1 MEGIFYM
8 NNDIGYC
15 NAWPAPLKEAW
26 KKHNKLLF
34 RMRCLE
40 GNLDRID
47 YADFD
52 DLFSELETV
61 QHQLI
66 EARLELG
73 QLLRR
78 YAPATLK

>member
-1 MEGIFYM
+1 M
-8 NNDIGYC
+8 NNDLGYC
-15 NAWPAPLKEAW
+15 NTWPAPLKEAW
-26 KKHNKLLF
+26 KKHNKLLC

-66 EARLELG
+66 EARMEFD
-73 QLLRR
+73 QLLHR
-78 YAPATLK
+78 YDPVVLR